1 VENFGETLDRGTKAA
16 NCHEDGSGRKL
27 ARFIEVFEA
36 LVQDFQELC
45 QIPPNYNGCSIISD
59 GYRALQ
65 CPRQPPL
72 HPPKMADTLVQSWEY
87 LETLP
92 GADFFRLYSHPSS
105 ALAIFRKRLSSL
117 AKTFV
122 MTLLFM
128 RQPLTASD
136 IDLYVKPGSRKE
148 REHAFDLLKRYHI
161 FKEVTFDSAK
171 AYSLTPQF
179 AKSLRQALTGA
190 GDGRSFGEVIEL
202 PPARLASIEQLDDY
216 ARRQWEGIL
225 GYMVGSEAVPF
236 EDETP
241 NAEPSKGVVE
251 LLKAGHLITLMG
263 SASRGQKP
271 HITKEG
277 FAFVLQ
283 DVNTQI
289 WTLLFQY
296 VENAEVFDM
305 TKVAILSFI
314 FLVSSLELGLAY
326 SSVHLDDTQLRILAD
341 LSDFGIVYQPTKPN
355 GDIASHFYPT
365 RLATSLTSE
374 STSALSSTNNSLS
387 SSLSTKVPSNSSP
400 GFIIIE
406 TNYRL
411 YAYTS
416 SPLQIALLSLFVNL
430 RSRHPNLVAGKMTK
444 QSVQRAVKVGITAEQ
459 IIAYLNSH
467 AHPQMRRH
475 AQLEQSKSLSSDSS
489 SGKIFSILPATVLDQ
504 IHLWQLERD
513 RMQTTSGFLMK
524 EFSNKS
530 EYEGVARYAEEIGV
544 LVWRDDRKRMFHVT
558 RLDPIAAYLK
568 ERKNRA
574 EEAT

>member
-1 VENFGETLDRGTKAA
+1 
-16 NCHEDGSGRKL
+16 
-27 ARFIEVFEA
+27 
-36 LVQDFQELC
+36 
-45 QIPPNYNGCSIISD
+45 
-59 GYRALQ
+59 
-65 CPRQPPL
+65 
-72 HPPKMADTLVQSWEY
+72 MADAIIQSWDY

-105 ALAIFRKRLSSL
+105 ALAIFRKRLSAL

-122 MTLLFM
+122 TTLLFM
-128 RQPLTASD
+128 RQPLTESD
-136 IDLYVKPGSRKE
+136 LNIYVKAGSRKE
-148 REHAFDLLKRYHI
+148 KEHAFDLLKRFHI
-161 FKEVTFDSAK
+161 FKEVTFNSGR

-179 AKSLRQALTGA
+179 AKSLQQALTGA

-202 PPARLASIEQLDDY
+202 PPNQIVSIEQLDDY

-236 EDETP
+236 EDEAP
-241 NAEPSKGVVE
+241 NADPSPGVIE
-251 LLKAGHLITLMG
+251 LLKAGHLIMLSG
-263 SASRGQKP
+263 SASRGQTP
-271 HITKEG
+271 HITKDG

-296 VENAEVFDM
+296 VENAEVFEM
-305 TKVAILSFI
+305 TKVAVLSFI

-326 SSVHLDDTQLRILAD
+326 SSTHLDETQLRILQD
-341 LSDFGIVYQPTKPN
+341 LSDFGIVYQPTKPS
-355 GDIASHFYPT
+355 GDPANYFYPT
-365 RLATSLTSE
+365 RLATSLTSD
-374 STSALSSTNNSLS
+374 SSSALGTTNSKLSST
-387 SSLSTKVPSNSSP
+387 LSTTKPASPSP

-430 RSRHPNLVAGKMTK
+430 RSRHPNLVTGKMTK

-459 IIAYLNSH
+459 IIAYLTSH

-475 AQLEQSKSLSSDSS
+475 AQLEQSKSLANE
-489 SGKIFSILPATVLDQ
+489 SGKVFSILPATVLDQ

-513 RMQTTSGFLMK
+513 RMQTTPGFLLK
-524 EFSNKS
+524 DFASKT

-544 LVWRDDRKRMFHVT
+544 LAWKDDRRRMFHVT
-558 RLDPIAAYLK
+558 RIEPVQNYLR
-568 ERKNRA
+568 ERKNRVEA
-574 EEAT
+574 EGEG

>member
-1 VENFGETLDRGTKAA
+1 
-16 NCHEDGSGRKL
+16 
-27 ARFIEVFEA
+27 
-36 LVQDFQELC
+36 
-45 QIPPNYNGCSIISD
+45 
-59 GYRALQ
+59 
-65 CPRQPPL
+65 
-72 HPPKMADTLVQSWEY
+72 MADSQVQSWEY

-128 RQPLTASD
+128 RQPLAASD
-136 IDLYVKPGSRKE
+136 FELYVKPGSRKE

-161 FKEVTFDSAK
+161 FKEVNFNSAK
-171 AYSLTPQF
+171 AYNLTPQF

-190 GDGRSFGEVIEL
+190 GDGRSFGEVVEL
-202 PPARLASIEQLDDY
+202 PPGRLVSIEQLDDY

-225 GYMVGSEAVPF
+225 GFMVGSEAVPF
-236 EDETP
+236 EDENP
-241 NAEPSKGVVE
+241 NVDPSPGVIE
-251 LLKAGHLITLMG
+251 LLKAGHLIVLTG
-263 SASRGQKP
+263 SVSRGQTP

-296 VENAEVFDM
+296 VENAEVFEM
-305 TKVAILSFI
+305 TKVAVLSFV

-326 SSVHLDDTQLRILAD
+326 SSNHLDETQLRILQD
-341 LSDFGIVYQPTKPN
+341 LSDFGIVYQPTKSN
-355 GDIASHFYPT
+355 GAPAEYFYAT

-374 STSALSSTNNSLS
+374 NTSALSSTNNALK
-387 SSLSTKVPSNSSP
+387 SSLSTKTSSNSSP

-430 RSRHPNLVAGKMTK
+430 RSRHPNLVTGKMTK

-475 AQLEQSKSLSSDSS
+475 AQLEQSKSIAADSN
-489 SGKIFSILPATVLDQ
+489 KIFSILPATVLDQ

-524 EFSNKS
+524 DFVNKS

-558 RLDPIAAYLK
+558 RLDPVATYLK
-568 ERKNRA
+568 ERKRNA
-574 EEAT
+574 EENA